1 MPLLPLVAQRGS
13 QVLIL
18 GLLIGLFIPPI
29 ADLFRPW
36 LSEMVA
42 VLLFLAFLRVQLDDL
57 RNSLIEIPKT
67 LILVIMLQ
75 LILPIFVLL
84 IAWVG
89 GWLAMPVVVA
99 LVFMLSAPSI
109 VGSANICL
117 LLGHDPKHA
126 LLLMISGT
134 VLLPLTV
141 LPIFWMLPGL
151 GNVDDVIA
159 AAFRLFLLILF
170 SAGMAAL
177 VRIVFFPKGLSRFYS
192 SIDGLSAIALA
203 LFVIALMPALADAA
217 LHDPLIALGWLAI
230 AFVANIGMQIMAYFL
245 AKQFSTHDKSVAIG
259 IVAGNRNIA
268 LFLASLSSEVMAPIL
283 VFIACYQ
290 IPMYLTPLL
299 LRKIYAST
307 RDDD

>member
-18 GLLIGLFIPPI
+18 GLLIGLFIPQI
-29 ADLFRPW
+29 ANLFRPW

-42 VLLFLAFLRVQLDDL
+42 VLLFLAFLRMQLGDL

-67 LILVIMLQ
+67 LILVILLQ
-75 LILPIFVLL
+75 LILPLFVLL
-84 IAWVG
+84 IAWAG

-126 LLLMISGT
+126 ILLMVAGT
-134 VLLPLTV
+134 ALLPLTI

-151 GNVDDVIA
+151 GNVDDVVTA
-159 AAFRLFLLILF
+159 AGRLFVLILV
-170 SAGMAAL
+170 SAGMAVA
-177 VRIVFFPKGLSRFYS
+177 VRKVFFPAGLNKVFA

-217 LHDPLIALGWLAI
+217 VHDPATALSWLIFAM
-230 AFVANIGMQIMAYFL
+230 VVNIGMQIVAYFM
-245 AKQFSTHDKSVAIG
+245 ARQFGAHEKSVAIG
-259 IVAGNRNIA
+259 VIAGNRNIA
-268 LFLASLSSEVMAPIL
+268 LFLASLSNDVMAPIL

-299 LRKIYAST
+299 MRKMYTQTTKI
-307 RDDD
+307 D